1 MCGEWICVGGGG
13 KVLCVCMSVCKRVH
27 ATWSDFHLKG
37 ILILKDSRPTLNE
50 SDHSRT
56 NR

>member
-1 MCGEWICVGGGG
+1 MCGEWICVWGGG
-13 KVLCVCMSVCKRVH
+13 KVLCVCMSVCKLVH